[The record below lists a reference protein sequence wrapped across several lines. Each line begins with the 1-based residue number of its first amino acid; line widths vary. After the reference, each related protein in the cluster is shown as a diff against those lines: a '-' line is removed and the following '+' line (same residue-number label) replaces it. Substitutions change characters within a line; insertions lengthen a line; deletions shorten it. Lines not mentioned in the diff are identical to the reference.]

1 MNIKT
6 IKKYKI
12 QIITIIL
19 YTATLLHSKT
29 IFMNSINTTV
39 GYLKDMLQVLP
50 AVFVISGLI
59 TVWVPRETIIKYFGK
74 NSGFKGN
81 ILSMIFGSISAGPI
95 YAAFPIAFS
104 LVNKGASILNI
115 VLLISTWAVIKV
127 PMLFVESKFLGV
139 SFMTTRT
146 LLTIPSIFVIGY
158 ITSKIV
164 KRDDIMN
171 SKENTDIFR
180 KTIIEI
186 DSILPHFNCGACG
199 YKNCNEYAENIVK
212 NGDKPNKCKIGGD
225 KVAKQIAEI
234 VNSFR

>member
-1 MNIKT
+1 MNVKT
-6 IKKYKI
+6 IKKYKL
-12 QIITIIL
+12 QIITIVL
-19 YTATLLHSKT
+19 YIATLLHSKT

-39 GYLKDMLQVLP
+39 GYLKDMIQVLP

-59 TVWVPRETIIKYFGK
+59 TVWVPRETITKYFGK
-74 NSGFKGN
+74 SSGLKGN
-81 ILSMIFGSISAGPI
+81 ILSMILGSISAGPI

-127 PMLFVESKFLGV
+127 PMLIVESKFLGV

-164 KRDDIMN
+164 KRNDVMN
-171 SKENTDIFR
+171 SKENTDVFR

-186 DSILPHFNCGACG
+186 DSVLPHFNCGACG
-199 YKNCNEYAENIVK
+199 YKNCKEYAESIVK
-212 NGDKPNKCKIGGD
+212 NGEKIDKCKIGGD
-225 KVAKQIAEI
+225 NVAKQITEI
-234 VNSFR
+234 MNSFN